1 MKTNNLYACT
11 RQKKHG
17 IEAFRTDLPIFTKT
31 VSVVEGVLWEII
43 FYMTNDKK
51 SEYYVRLVIFFK
63 ATNTKSIKSRV

>member
-31 VSVVEGVLWEII
+31 VSVVEGVL
-43 FYMTNDKK
+43 
-51 SEYYVRLVIFFK
+51 
-63 ATNTKSIKSRV
+63 